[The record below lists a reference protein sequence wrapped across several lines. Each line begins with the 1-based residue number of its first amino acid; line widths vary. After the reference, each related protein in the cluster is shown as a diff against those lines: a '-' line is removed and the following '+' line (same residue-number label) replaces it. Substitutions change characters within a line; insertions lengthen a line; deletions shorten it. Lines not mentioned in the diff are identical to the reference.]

1 MTPRRISATAGM
13 VLATMLLAACS
24 GSSSSSAPSAAGQAS
39 APETTAPSASTA
51 PASAPASEAPSV
63 EASLAIPSFVL
74 PSDDKGLEA
83 LLPSTLCG
91 KTATKLS
98 FSGARFAAV
107 SDPTF
112 TSTLAQLGK
121 SPKDVAFAVSSPG
134 VASIDS
140 CKETAVVFQIK
151 GADPGRFRDVFIA
164 AAQKQNDTTYTQGN
178 VGGKDVY
185 IGVQASD
192 PTKKTYAYFNG
203 DALFIVEAPD
213 DASAGPLLQEMP

>member
-1 MTPRRISATAGM
+1 MTRRTISATVGM
-13 VLATMLLAACS
+13 VLAMILLAACS
-24 GSSSSSAPSAAGQAS
+24 GSSSSVAPSAAGQAS
-39 APETTAPSASTA
+39 AAPETTAPSA
-51 PASAPASEAPSV
+51 APASEAPSA
-63 EASLAIPSFVL
+63 EASNAIPSFEL

-83 LLPSTLCG
+83 LLPSTMCG

-98 FSGARFAAV
+98 FSGARFANIT
-107 SDPTF
+107 DPTF

-121 SPKDVAFAVSSPG
+121 SPTDVAFAVSSPG
-134 VASIDS
+134 VAALDT
-140 CKETAVVFQIK
+140 CKQGAIVFQIK

-185 IGVQASD
+185 IGTSKSD
-192 PTKKTYAYFNG
+192 GTKTYAYFKG

-213 DASAGPLLQEMP
+213 EASAAALIQEMP

>member
-1 MTPRRISATAGM
+1 MTRRTISAAVGM
-13 VLATMLLAACS
+13 VLAMILLAACS
-24 GSSSSSAPSAAGQAS
+24 GSSSSVAPSAAGQATA
-39 APETTAPSASTA
+39 APETTAPSA
-51 PASAPASEAPSV
+51 APASEAPSA
-63 EASLAIPSFVL
+63 EASNAIPSFEL

-83 LLPSTLCG
+83 LLPSTMCG

-98 FSGARFAAV
+98 FSGARFANIT
-107 SDPTF
+107 DPTF

-121 SPKDVAFAVSSPG
+121 SPTDVAFAVSSPG
-134 VASIDS
+134 VAALGT
-140 CKETAVVFQIK
+140 CKQGAIVFQIK

-185 IGVQASD
+185 IGTSKSD
-192 PTKKTYAYFNG
+192 GTKTYAYFKG

-213 DASAGPLLQEMP
+213 EASAGPLLQEMP